1 MSDETSIK
9 IWSEDLDPDYDH
21 SFHSGGMQINT
32 EKLYK
37 YYS

>member
-21 SFHSGGMQINT
+21 SPYDSKKRNPI
-32 EKLYK
+32 
-37 YYS
+37 